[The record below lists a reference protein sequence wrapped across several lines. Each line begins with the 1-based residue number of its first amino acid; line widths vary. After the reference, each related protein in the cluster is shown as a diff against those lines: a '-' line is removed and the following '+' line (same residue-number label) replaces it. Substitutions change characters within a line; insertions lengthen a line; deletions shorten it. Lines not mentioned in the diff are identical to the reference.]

1 MAVIRNTQLVFIS
14 LVVLTTA
21 CSTLNH
27 SDAKLQGRQRWNQV
41 RGRVKCQL
49 AEQQYESGLFD
60 AAARTVAESI
70 ALDPK
75 QVDAYVLLALAN
87 LELGKSASA
96 QRVLDAA
103 RRIGLTSAD
112 LIYLQG
118 VILEQR
124 DNYQTAVEKYAQARA
139 LDPNNVDYLV
149 AQAECLVALNRP
161 AAALELLDEHADR
174 LDDDGTVS
182 TLTAHIA
189 ALLGNVE
196 EASKR
201 YQRALVTCEG
211 SRLIAEELGRLLVRA
226 GRYEEA
232 LAVLGPLAAKS
243 NGDKDDGAVR
253 RALATS
259 HLAIGDAASAK
270 HVLSDYAASHP
281 DDTLAQLLL
290 AKAAIATN
298 DALTA
303 LRAVDLA
310 QQHEPHR
317 PELWFVRAAV
327 RWKRGNLSAA
337 ASDLYDVLQN
347 DPDDVE
353 AHCLLAEVLH
363 GRGQLTAART
373 HFERAL
379 EIDPTCAWAVEGL
392 KSVRNAEWPGSIQA
406 PTKLTSFAAGQSV
419 EADRTTVASPPQR
432 HKRAERPAAP
442 DAAGPGAHGVDQPPG
457 SQ

>member
-1 MAVIRNTQLVFIS
+1 MIRNAQLVLIS
-14 LVVLTTA
+14 LAVMTTA
-21 CSTLNH
+21 CSTLTH
-27 SDAKLQGRQRWNQV
+27 SDARQQGRQRWNQV

-49 AEQQYESGLFD
+49 AEQQYQAGLFED
-60 AAARTVAESI
+60 AMRTITESL
-70 ALDPK
+70 ALDPN
-75 QVDAYVLLALAN
+75 QVDAYALLARAN
-87 LELGKSASA
+87 LELGKPASA

-103 RRIGLTSAD
+103 QRVGVTSAD

-124 DNYQTAVEKYAQARA
+124 DDVQAAIEEYAQARA

-161 AAALELLDEHADR
+161 AAAFELLDEHADR
-174 LDDDGTVS
+174 FDDEGTVS
-182 TLTAHIA
+182 TLAAHIA

-201 YQRALVTCEG
+201 YERALVTYEG

-226 GRYEEA
+226 RRYEQA

-243 NGDKDDGAVR
+243 NGNGEGDGAVR
-253 RALATS
+253 RALATCY
-259 HLAIGDAASAK
+259 LATGDSASAK

-310 QQHEPHR
+310 QQHEPDR

-327 RWKRGNLSAA
+327 RWKRGNLVAA

-347 DPDDVE
+347 NPEDVE
-353 AHCLLAEVLH
+353 ANCLLAEVLR
-363 GRGQLTAART
+363 GQGQLTAART
-373 HFERAL
+373 YFERAL
-379 EIDPTCAWAVEGL
+379 ELDPACAWAAEGL
-392 KSVRNAEWPGSIQA
+392 KSLRNAEWSEPMQP
-406 PTKLTSFAAGQSV
+406 PTKLTSFVAGQG
-419 EADRTTVASPPQR
+419 ADTNPRALASPPVGR
-432 HKRAERPAAP
+432 RPAGMPSAP
-442 DAAGPGAHGVDQPPG
+442 QAAGPGARGVDQPPG